1 MNANTVTLDVRDE
14 IRAGIEPFTK
24 IMTAV
29 EALEPGQNLRLL
41 APFKP
46 LPLFSLLARRGFTHS
61 EQLLNQGEWEVIFT
75 QASMLEPGE
84 SSVPPRAETH
94 CSGPETKPITVDAR
108 GLEPPQPLVTIL
120 EALTQ
125 LPAGAQMRAL
135 TDRRPMHLYAQLTDR
150 GFVGESEEQTDGSFI
165 THIRR
170 A

>member
-61 EQLLNQGEWEVIFT
+61 ELLLNQGEWKSFLLKRRC
-75 QASMLEPGE
+75 SNPE
-84 SSVPPRAETH
+84 SLPCRHERRRTAPVTRPNLSPWTRA
-94 CSGPETKPITVDAR
+94 
-108 GLEPPQPLVTIL
+108 
-120 EALTQ
+120 ALSH
-125 LPAGAQMRAL
+125 RN
-135 TDRRPMHLYAQLTDR
+135 R
-150 GFVGESEEQTDGSFI
+150 S
-165 THIRR
+165 
-170 A
+170 

>member
-46 LPLFSLLARRGFTHS
+46 VPLLSLLARRGFTHS
-61 EQLLNQGEWEVIFT
+61 DQLLNQGEWEVIFT
-75 QASMLEPGE
+75 RTQMLEPE
-84 SSVPPRAETH
+84 EPTARFLSEARA
-94 CSGPETKPITVDAR
+94 SALVTKPVTVDAR

-135 TDRRPMHLYAQLTDR
+135 TDRRPMHLYSQLTER
-150 GFVGESEEQTDGSFI
+150 GFVGESEEQPDGSFI

>member
-29 EALEPGQNLRLL
+29 KALEPGQNLRLL

-75 QASMLEPGE
+75 RTQILEPGE
-84 SSVPPRAETH
+84 PSAPLPAEARASAPVTN
-94 CSGPETKPITVDAR
+94 PVTVDAR

-125 LPAGAQMRAL
+125 LPAGARMRAL
-135 TDRRPMHLYAQLTDR
+135 TDRRPMHLYGKLTER
-150 GFVGESEEQTDGSFI
+150 GFVGESEEQPDGSFI